1 MAAASLKFQQTGGL
15 EKPFVRLD
23 TEPPADARTGEAE
36 EAAGRRP
43 YITSVCALFLIHCLG
58 RLGDVL
64 NASESHLVEVCDE
77 AVAVEMDV
85 MPNSLEIPAS
95 WIKAQK
101 VAHQRAD

>member
-1 MAAASLKFQQTGGL
+1 MAAASLTFQQTGGL

-43 YITSVCALFLIHCLG
+43 YITSVGALFLIRRLG

-64 NASESHLVEVCDE
+64 NSESHLVEVCEE
-77 AVAVEMDV
+77 AVAVETDV
-85 MPNSLEIPAS
+85 TPNSLEIPAS
-95 WIKAQK
+95 WIKVQK